1 MTDLVLSVLVLAIIA
16 LLIGAVL
23 TWRKTG
29 NRRRAILMLVLAAV
43 VAANVAILTVP
54 YGSGVSPVDQTGRV
68 AD

>member
-1 MTDLVLSVLVLAIIA
+1 MTDLVLSVLVLATIA
-16 LLIGAVL
+16 LLVGAVL

-54 YGSGVSPVDQTGRV
+54 YDTGVSPVDQAAPVT
-68 AD
+68 D